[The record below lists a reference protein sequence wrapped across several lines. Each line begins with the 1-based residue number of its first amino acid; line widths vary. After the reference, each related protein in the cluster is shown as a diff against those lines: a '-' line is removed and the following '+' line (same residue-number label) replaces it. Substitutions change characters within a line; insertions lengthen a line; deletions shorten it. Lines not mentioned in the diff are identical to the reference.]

1 MLRQWWPEKLGP
13 CWDVGPCNFLVLCHD
28 SSCTL
33 FSDRPCCRLGSA
45 DIALFHIKALTGVNG
60 MDSRRELVRW
70 VHLWSAQTR
79 PGAGNFM
86 QFRHHS
92 CNSGNSGSLWDQ
104 IVAEESEVLGPDVL
118 RGRSAWAPRRTET
131 HRDADR
137 FWLCCKICKALSFSF
152 EEHQV
157 LEGEGSGLPPEGHWN
172 FQECSWFMGSSLV
185 IRKLNHRY
193 HRHFMA
199 FLTIKSITGT
209 RHSISVETCAVVVV
223 IVPLA
228 AHRLASGTYRAP
240 LRRNPDMAETQRLG
254 EIRMDPMNIH
264 CWSRGFRFSWW

>member
-1 MLRQWWPEKLGP
+1 MNLSG
-13 CWDVGPCNFLVLCHD
+13 G
-28 SSCTL
+28 CTCEV
-33 FSDRPCCRLGSA
+33 P
-45 DIALFHIKALTGVNG
+45 K
-60 MDSRRELVRW
+60 LVR
-70 VHLWSAQTR
+70 V
-79 PGAGNFM
+79 PGT
-86 QFRHHS
+86 S
-92 CNSGNSGSLWDQ
+92 CNSGIIHAIQAIQAAFEIRSSPRNLKCWGQMCCAD
-104 IVAEESEVLGPDVL
+104 
-118 RGRSAWAPRRTET
+118 GRPGHRDAPRRTET

-264 CWSRGFRFSWW
+264 C